1 MGWHTGSVF
10 QQLFCGRRDVDLRP
24 LSALMHVLVLLQTTF
39 PEASLT
45 KQGDQPVPAEEK
57 PPLQTP
63 ICTPY
68 FGFQK
73 PCFWKDVLGWE
84 SHIFSFR
91 FRRYGYSYS
100 TAYSYQSAQNR
111 SSPVCSLLL
120 TPPFHIK
127 SVLSWEFGISRYK
140 LL

>member
-57 PPLQTP
+57 TP
-63 ICTPY
+63 TPNSNLHPILWLS
-68 FGFQK
+68 K
-73 PCFWKDVLGWE
+73 AMLLKRCLGLRVT
-84 SHIFSFR
+84 HIFFQIQTLR
-91 FRRYGYSYS
+91 
-100 TAYSYQSAQNR
+100 
-111 SSPVCSLLL
+111 LLL
-120 TPPFHIK
+120 LHSI
-127 SVLSWEFGISRYK
+127 
-140 LL
+140 